1 MKVIVADV
9 LGLCF
14 GVREALE
21 AIDRVDHPPAVTIHG
36 ELVHNESILED
47 LRCRGFHMLAE
58 AQRRPMPATPTV
70 LITAHGISQRERQRL
85 QAAGKKL
92 LDTTCPLVLRAHQAA
107 RQLQGDGYFVLLVG
121 RRGHVEVQG
130 IVEDLQQF
138 EVLEGPQEVGTYPSR
153 KLGLLC
159 QTTMPE
165 RLVAAVRQA
174 VADRNPHADIRF
186 IDTVCQ
192 PTKAHQQALDDLLD
206 RVEAVVVVG
215 GHNSHNTRQLAW
227 RCQERGRPA
236 FHVQAAADLQ
246 PAWFADCDTVGLTA
260 GTSTPDQIIKEVHQ
274 ALLTLGQAQPPQ
286 EHAARLPALVN
297 I

>member
-21 AIDRVDHPPAVTIHG
+21 VIDQVDHPAAVTIHG
-36 ELVHNESILED
+36 ELVHNENILED
-47 LRCRGFHMLAE
+47 LRLRGFHMIAE
-58 AQRRPMPATPTV
+58 ARRRPLPLTQTV

-92 LDTTCPLVLRAHQAA
+92 VDTTCPLVARAYQAA
-107 RQLQGDGYFVLLVG
+107 QQLQQQGYHVLLIG

-130 IVEDLQQF
+130 IIEDLQHF
-138 EVLEGPQEVGTYPSR
+138 EVIEGLQEVRTYASR
-153 KLGLLC
+153 RLGLMC

-174 VADRNPHADIRF
+174 VASHNPDADIRF

-192 PTKAHQQALDDLLD
+192 PTKAHQQALDNLLD
-206 RVEAVVVVG
+206 QVEAVVVVG
-215 GHNSHNTRQLAW
+215 GHNSHNTRQLVD

-246 PAWFADCDTVGLTA
+246 PAWFLDCDTVGLTA
-260 GTSTPDQIIKEVHQ
+260 GTSTPADIIQEVYR
-274 ALLTLGQAQPPQ
+274 ALLAMAVPQ
-286 EHAARLPALVN
+286 EARALLPSLLTN
-297 I
+297 Q